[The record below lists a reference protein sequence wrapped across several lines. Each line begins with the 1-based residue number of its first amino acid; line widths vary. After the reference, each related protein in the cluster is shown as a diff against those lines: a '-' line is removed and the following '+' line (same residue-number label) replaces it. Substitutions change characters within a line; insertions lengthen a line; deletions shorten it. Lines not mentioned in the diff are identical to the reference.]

1 MGRILFVLGG
11 ARSGKSRYAQ
21 ARAAEAAGPGR
32 PVAFIATAEARDEEM
47 RQRVQKHRQDRPSG
61 WITLEAP
68 REVGRA
74 LRELGAPAGAVGVAG
89 AVSAVGAAG
98 AVGTVGAVLVDCLT
112 LLVSNLLLG
121 EPDGAKA
128 EKAVLEEVGQ
138 LLSAARAAPVP
149 VILVSNEVGQ
159 GVVPPSRLGRAFRDV
174 AGRAHQLV
182 ASEADEVVFLTAGL
196 AQRLK

>member
-47 RQRVQKHRQDRPSG
+47 RQRVQKHRQDRPSE

-89 AVSAVGAAG
+89 AVSAGGAAG
-98 AVGTVGAVLVDCLT
+98 VVGAVVVDCLT

-149 VILVSNEVGQ
+149 VFLVSNEVGQ
-159 GVVPPSRLGRAFRDV
+159 GVVPPSRLGRVFRDI

>member
-32 PVAFIATAEARDEEM
+32 SVAFIATAEAGDEEM
-47 RQRVQKHRQDRPSG
+47 RRRIQRHRRDRPSG
-61 WITLEAP
+61 WVTLEAP
-68 REVGRA
+68 REAGRA
-74 LRELGAPAGAVGVAG
+74 LESVGPEA
-89 AVSAVGAAG
+89 
-98 AVGTVGAVLVDCLT
+98 GAVLVDCLT

-121 EPDGAKA
+121 EPDGQKA
-128 EKAVLEEVGQ
+128 EQAVLEEVGR
-138 LLSAARAAPVP
+138 LLRAARAAPVP

-159 GVVPPSRLGRAFRDV
+159 GVVPSSRLGRAFRDA

-182 ASEADEVVFLTAGL
+182 AAEADEVVFLTAGL
-196 AQRLK
+196 PQRLK

>member
-32 PVAFIATAEARDEEM
+32 PVAFVATAEGLDPEM
-47 RQRVQKHRQDRPSG
+47 RERIRRHRQDRPSG
-61 WITLEAP
+61 WLTLEAP
-68 REVGRA
+68 REPARA
-74 LRELGAPAGAVGVAG
+74 LEGLGPEA
-89 AVSAVGAAG
+89 
-98 AVGTVGAVLVDCLT
+98 GAVLVDCLT
-112 LLVSNLLLG
+112 LLISNLQLAEPGAGAEQEQAVLG
-121 EPDGAKA
+121 EIRR
-128 EKAVLEEVGQ
+128 
-138 LLSAARAAPVP
+138 LLAAARAAPVQ

-159 GVVPPSRLGRAFRDV
+159 GVVPASPLGRAFRDI

-182 ASEADEVVFLTAGL
+182 AAEADEVVFLTAGL